1 MQEILIRYR
10 EKHYHC
16 EGGQTLEQQL
26 INFVAKGCILG
37 EIQNSAGEGP
47 EQADW
52 TVHALSGGLDQMTSR
67 GQLQSASCNG
77 SDTAWSVGT
86 CVWYWF

>member
-16 EGGQTLEQQL
+16 EGGQTLEQRL
-26 INFVAKGCILG
+26 MNFVAKGCILG

-47 EQADW
+47 EQAD
-52 TVHALSGGLDQMTSR
+52 
-67 GQLQSASCNG
+67 
-77 SDTAWSVGT
+77 
-86 CVWYWF
+86 